1 MKKVGRYD
9 IISELGRGAMGIV
22 YKASDPTIDREVAL
36 KVLSLTS
43 TPEDGT
49 NSPQQ
54 MFMRE
59 VRAAGRLAHHSIV
72 TIYDAFEDAEN
83 QTSCIVMELVPGV
96 TLEHIL
102 DSGHTLTADQTFSI
116 VRQVAEGLDYAH
128 RNNVIHRD
136 LKPAN
141 ILVTEDGRAKIT
153 DFGIAKILA
162 REGVARTIGVMGTP
176 SYMSPEQVKG
186 GEVDARTDIFSLGII
201 IFSMLTGKKP
211 FAGNTAAVMFKI
223 VYEDP
228 AVPSSINFEL
238 TPAHNY
244 LIKRCLA
251 KDRNQRYASA
261 RELLGDLE
269 DLQYGRP
276 LRTQAH
282 PGSSTVAPE
291 ASPSLGGAMPISG
304 LMKAPSRQAPPHSTP
319 PAPPFVPPPAPPV
332 EGRSPQ
338 PPSPLSHTK
347 AMPIS
352 ELMKA
357 ASQPPAPHSTPPA
370 PILHTAGMPISE
382 LMKAASRQP
391 SPHSTPPEPPFVPPP
406 VPPVE
411 GRSPQAPSPTSHTV
425 AMPVS
430 ELMKAASQQ
439 PPARSMPPAPP
450 APPRPRSPLE
460 MGAPVTP
467 SEPPSTMAMPI
478 SELMKAASQAPSQPV
493 VPKPPAPLPQAQKG
507 VRLTGQTLPMRLPD
521 LSAAGPA
528 TAESQYV
535 PPQASVHDE
544 PTLRLER
551 TFPTQAPDHPAMP
564 PAAGLP
570 FPPARPPEAVA
581 TPTVEFAYDSTAA
594 LPAPKSKLIPALL
607 GGVAV
612 IVLAA
617 AGLGYW
623 KFHKRAAPPPQVA
636 VQSQPATPPPVPIPA
651 ESSTPP
657 SATPAEP
664 PPLPVSAAPGT
675 SKNAAIRKS
684 KQLAAKHPSEPVPAP
699 APPPP
704 APVIAAPPPKPVP
717 AAPSPEA
724 IAKAEAARLASIPRI
739 VQVSCNYG
747 LKEATFTFSAGGQSL
762 FEETLKGKKK
772 KGGFLGIKGS
782 YEGTFSHTIT
792 VPAGASQVSVHVV
805 SKDGTDLTQTIKM
818 PTSGGF
824 VPTLTVQVD
833 SDHMSLNWKNSPAA
847 Q

>member
-102 DSGHTLTADQTFSI
+102 DSGHTLTPEQTFSI

-211 FAGNTAAVMFKI
+211 FGGNTAAVMFKI

-228 AVPSSINFEL
+228 AVPSSINSEL

-269 DLQYGRP
+269 DLQHGRP

-282 PGSSTVAPE
+282 PASTTVAPE
-291 ASPSLGGAMPISG
+291 RRPSLGGAMPISE
-304 LMKAPSRQAPPHSTP
+304 LMKAPSRQAPPPSKP
-319 PAPPFVPPPAPPV
+319 PAPPFVPPPATV
-332 EGRSPQ
+332 AEGRSSQ
-338 PPSPLSHTK
+338 PPSPLAHTK

-352 ELMKA
+352 DLMKA
-357 ASQPPAPHSTPPA
+357 ASQPPAPYSTPPA
-370 PILHTAGMPISE
+370 
-382 LMKAASRQP
+382 
-391 SPHSTPPEPPFVPPP
+391 PPFVPPP

-411 GRSPQAPSPTSHTV
+411 GRSPQAPSPTAHTV

-460 MGAPVTP
+460 MADPVTP

-493 VPKPPAPLPQAQKG
+493 VPKPPAPPPQAQKG
-507 VRLTGQTLPMRLPD
+507 ARLTGQTLPMRLPD

-528 TAESQYV
+528 AAESQYV

-551 TFPTQAPDHPAMP
+551 TFPTQSPDHPAMP

-570 FPPARPPEAVA
+570 FPPVRPPEAFA
-581 TPTVEFAYDSTAA
+581 TPTVEFAHDSTAV

-623 KFHKRAAPPPQVA
+623 KFHKRAAPPSPPPQVA
-636 VQSQPATPPPVPIPA
+636 VQSQPVTPSPVPVPA
-651 ESSTPP
+651 ESPTPP
-657 SATPAEP
+657 SATPAEA

-675 SKNAAIRKS
+675 SKNAALRKS
-684 KQLAAKHPSEPVPAP
+684 KQLTAKHPTEPAPAP

-704 APVIAAPPPKPVP
+704 APVIAAPQPKPAP

-747 LKEATFTFSAGGQSL
+747 LKEATFTFSTGGQSL

-792 VPAGASQVSVHVV
+792 VPAGAAQVSVHVV

-818 PTSGGF
+818 PTPGGF
-824 VPTLTVQVD
+824 VPTLAVQVD
-833 SDHMSLNWKNSPAA
+833 SDHMSLNWKGSTAA
-847 Q
+847 K